1 MSKLKHPQASNKSTA
16 KPTAVTVAIFT
27 CETASNST
35 VPVKKTTSKTSLP
48 AKSGTQPPSSTPTP
62 N

>member
-1 MSKLKHPQASNKSTA
+1 MSEIKTSSGIEQIHGKTNGRDSGYFYMRNGKQ
-16 KPTAVTVAIFT
+16 
-27 CETASNST
+27 
-35 VPVKKTTSKTSLP
+35 KTTSKTSLP